1 MNPLSCFLI
10 VIALSA
16 ELSNGESYDKDSV
29 HFINSLNPNNILRVH
44 CLTHDDDLGYH
55 LLSPGQTYEFSFYES
70 IFTTKVNCA
79 LWQGPGFK
87 FYAIFRAYTG
97 GGFIVHY
104 GRKNFWDAREDG
116 LQHDGSGGGGGGEH
130 ASGYGS
136 KVGENGGAG
145 ECEFRGAVGGVP

>member
-1 MNPLSCFLI
+1 MSPLSCFLI

-70 IFTTKVNCA
+70 IFTTKVA
-79 LWQGPGFK
+79 
-87 FYAIFRAYTG
+87 
-97 GGFIVHY
+97 
-104 GRKNFWDAREDG
+104 G
-116 LQHDGSGGGGGGEH
+116 LEGLVRLH
-130 ASGYGS
+130 AS
-136 KVGENGGAG
+136 GAG

>member
-55 LLSPGQTYEFSFYES
+55 LLSPGQTYEFSFYENTYPQPTQPPLTQS
-70 IFTTKVNCA
+70 YKPF
-79 LWQGPGFK
+79 
-87 FYAIFRAYTG
+87 
-97 GGFIVHY
+97 
-104 GRKNFWDAREDG
+104 G
-116 LQHDGSGGGGGGEH
+116 LD
-130 ASGYGS
+130 
-136 KVGENGGAG
+136 
-145 ECEFRGAVGGVP
+145 

>member
-1 MNPLSCFLI
+1 MKRISCFLI

-116 LQHDGSGGGGGGEH
+116 IYISHGKDSPKLKYNWSTQALSPI
-130 ASGYGS
+130 Y
-136 KVGENGGAG
+136 
-145 ECEFRGAVGGVP
+145 